1 MTGTRAL
8 TTSSAS
14 KGYAATN
21 VFSLRGGRQLR
32 QQPVA
37 PPDLLS
43 AVVARLEELIRLE
56 SGWDGYEGQ
65 PVGFG
70 NAVFALRMFESI
82 SAVDTPAPAIVPGS
96 SGDLQL
102 EWHLPAGEIELHV
115 RAPNVVHAWRFLAGA
130 HPFEQELTLSTDF
143 SEVAKWLHD
152 LTEAPL
158 APHATAA

>member
-1 MTGTRAL
+1 MTGSRPL

-14 KGYAATN
+14 NGYSAAN
-21 VFSLRGGRQLR
+21 VYSLRGGRRQLM
-32 QQPVA
+32 PLA
-37 PPDLLS
+37 PPDLQS
-43 AVVARLEELIRLE
+43 AVENRLQELIRLE

-65 PVGFG
+65 PVDFG
-70 NAVFALRMFESI
+70 NAVFAFRMLESI
-82 SAVDTPAPAIVPGS
+82 CVADTPAPVIVPGS

-130 HPFEQELTLSTDF
+130 HPLEQELTLSTDF
-143 SEVAKWLHD
+143 SAVAKWLHD